1 MTRRVS
7 LGVCILSR
15 LVLALNTAVYYRIPS
30 FSSTIHCWRGSPDR
44 FLDTW
49 LRSSYLPIHPPLIP
63 FCDTQRQWTT
73 LSHLRESLLP
83 FQHTTLVTNHPLLQ
97 ALSCLV
103 YGVTVSPKSSFLQ
116 DTRSAIRLSLAILNQ
131 LEVMSGTVDVPSQRD
146 VGTGENT
153 AIRRRRPSLSKPRPV
168 SSPSISSKFPESHR
182 SRPLTAIGAACKE
195 EEEPS
200 EGVVTRSSSPDISSM
215 PGSLT
220 SAADVNG
227 PANSNGASQ
236 KDDANLPKERREPRI
251 RKQPRGAQRPT
262 SLNLSESEFPMV
274 TQDPMRISAHDAG
287 QYKAR
292 RRGPQISPALSSSV
306 PSTAP
311 NDVFSERKAESRTD
325 LSWSP
330 EFPEYAIASQPP
342 SQILPAFDPQFGGQ
356 YPLPQS
362 YPIHNYGAPETPRGN
377 GPFPYFQPPHF
388 PNPMVGPNPMTAPN
402 PMLPQPRAERP
413 PLSGYDLLAAKLTD
427 DVGGGAPITAMY
439 RRFECI
445 NHRVLLS
452 LQDQITVLEE
462 NLLDMD
468 EIDSGNRLQAGIPLP
483 ASEREERVSNHDF
496 HLSKVRLLGQLA
508 QKLQIYSELTLCS
521 VLHNI

>member
-1 MTRRVS
+1 
-7 LGVCILSR
+7 
-15 LVLALNTAVYYRIPS
+15 
-30 FSSTIHCWRGSPDR
+30 
-44 FLDTW
+44 
-49 LRSSYLPIHPPLIP
+49 
-63 FCDTQRQWTT
+63 
-73 LSHLRESLLP
+73 
-83 FQHTTLVTNHPLLQ
+83 
-97 ALSCLV
+97 
-103 YGVTVSPKSSFLQ
+103 
-116 DTRSAIRLSLAILNQ
+116 
-131 LEVMSGTVDVPSQRD
+131 
-146 VGTGENT
+146 
-153 AIRRRRPSLSKPRPV
+153 
-168 SSPSISSKFPESHR
+168 
-182 SRPLTAIGAACKE
+182 
-195 EEEPS
+195 
-200 EGVVTRSSSPDISSM
+200 M
-215 PGSLT
+215 PGSLN
-220 SAADVNG
+220 SPADVDG
-227 PANSNGASQ
+227 PANSNSASQ
-236 KDDANLPKERREPRI
+236 RDDANLPKERRESRI

-274 TQDPMRISAHDAG
+274 TQDPMRISAHDAS

-311 NDVFSERKAESRTD
+311 NDVFSERQAESRTD

-462 NLLDMD
+462 NLLEMD

-496 HLSKVRLLGQLA
+496 HLNKMRLLSQLA
-508 QKLQIYSELTLCS
+508 QKLQVYNTLLASFKDIQNLPPPTQNEIRDYRAFLDEKRPIAESETGFIDETDLVLLEPRPPVAKRAPDDQVPRPVRGPGHGPNRLATAHRHLFDRGPLFHRGPLQEVAIGAVTAIFGPLLAFPVIHDFAGRMTIVILFGAIVCMVLFSTGAFNLAAATTHDAQEYLIYGGVYVGGMT
-521 VLHNI
+521 VLARFLQ